1 MKILSVE
8 NLSRSFGGIKANDDI
23 SFNVDQGSI
32 LGIIGPNGAGKS
44 TLFDL
49 ITGYT
54 KADTGK
60 VEFFEKNIFGL
71 SPDKISNLG
80 VGRTFQKLKPFADQT
95 LLENVMIGS
104 FVKEQNI
111 KKARD
116 RALEIIDFVDLI
128 EKRHHFAKELSTG
141 QRKRLEMARAMAIE
155 PKLLLMDEV
164 TGGVDQKTIPGLV
177 ELIKKLKETGVTIIT
192 IEHNINIIME
202 ISDNVLALDQGKS
215 IAFGTPK
222 EIQKN
227 KEVISLNLI
236 NRKIEKEE
244 RQSWALGIENKR
256 RASLN
261 LEIFSSYKAMEDFND
276 AKETQDDE
284 KEFDID
290 LDNDYLLNEGTQI
303 LSDYTIHNHNSYL
316 SKAA

>member
-54 KADTGK
+54 KADSGK
-60 VEFFEKNIFGL
+60 VHFFEKNIFGL

-80 VGRTFQKLKPFADQT
+80 VGRTFQKLKPFAEQT
-95 LLENVMIGS
+95 LLENVMIGA

-116 RALEIIDFVDLI
+116 KALEIIDFVDLI

-177 ELIKKLKETGVTIIT
+177 ELIKKLKKTGVTIIT

-215 IAFGTPK
+215 IAFGPPK

-227 KEVISLNLI
+227 KEVI
-236 NRKIEKEE
+236 
-244 RQSWALGIENKR
+244 
-256 RASLN
+256 
-261 LEIFSSYKAMEDFND
+261 D
-276 AKETQDDE
+276 
-284 KEFDID
+284 
-290 LDNDYLLNEGTQI
+290 
-303 LSDYTIHNHNSYL
+303 SYL
-316 SKAA
+316 GTFDAA

>member
-1 MKILSVE
+1 MKILSVQ
-8 NLSRSFGGIKANDDI
+8 NLSRSFGGIKANDNI
-23 SFNVDQGSI
+23 SFEVEQGSI

-54 KADTGK
+54 KADNGK
-60 VEFFEKNIFGL
+60 VKLFEKNIFGL

-95 LLENVMIGS
+95 LLENVMIGA

-111 KKARD
+111 KQARD
-116 RALEIIDFVDLI
+116 KALEIIDFVDLI

-177 ELIKKLKETGVTIIT
+177 ELIKKLKKTGVTIIT

-202 ISDNVLALDQGKS
+202 ISDNVLALDQGQS
-215 IAFGTPK
+215 IAFGPPK

-227 KEVISLNLI
+227 KQVI
-236 NRKIEKEE
+236 
-244 RQSWALGIENKR
+244 
-256 RASLN
+256 
-261 LEIFSSYKAMEDFND
+261 D
-276 AKETQDDE
+276 
-284 KEFDID
+284 
-290 LDNDYLLNEGTQI
+290 
-303 LSDYTIHNHNSYL
+303 SYL
-316 SKAA
+316 GTFDAA

>member
-1 MKILSVE
+1 MIILSVE

-60 VEFFEKNIFGL
+60 VNFFEKNIFGL

-95 LLENVMIGS
+95 LLENVMIGA

-116 RALEIIDFVDLI
+116 KALEIIDFVDLI

-177 ELIKKLKETGVTIIT
+177 ELIKKLKKTGVTIIT

-202 ISDNVLALDQGKS
+202 ISDNVLALDQGKR
-215 IAFGTPK
+215 IAFGPPK

-227 KEVISLNLI
+227 KEVI
-236 NRKIEKEE
+236 
-244 RQSWALGIENKR
+244 
-256 RASLN
+256 
-261 LEIFSSYKAMEDFND
+261 D
-276 AKETQDDE
+276 
-284 KEFDID
+284 
-290 LDNDYLLNEGTQI
+290 
-303 LSDYTIHNHNSYL
+303 SYL
-316 SKAA
+316 GTFDAA

>member
-54 KADTGK
+54 KADSGK

-95 LLENVMIGS
+95 LLENVMIGA

-116 RALEIIDFVDLI
+116 KALEIIDFVDLI

-177 ELIKKLKETGVTIIT
+177 ELIKKLKKTGVTIIT

-202 ISDNVLALDQGKS
+202 ISDNVLALDQGRS
-215 IAFGTPK
+215 IAFGPPK

-227 KEVISLNLI
+227 KEVI
-236 NRKIEKEE
+236 
-244 RQSWALGIENKR
+244 
-256 RASLN
+256 
-261 LEIFSSYKAMEDFND
+261 D
-276 AKETQDDE
+276 
-284 KEFDID
+284 
-290 LDNDYLLNEGTQI
+290 
-303 LSDYTIHNHNSYL
+303 SYL
-316 SKAA
+316 GTFDAA

>member
-8 NLSRSFGGIKANDDI
+8 NLSKSFGGIKANENI
-23 SFNVDQGSI
+23 SFKVEEGSI
-32 LGIIGPNGAGKS
+32 IGIIGPNGAGKS

-54 KADTGK
+54 KADNGK
-60 VEFFEKNIFGL
+60 VEFFEKNILGL

-95 LLENVMIGS
+95 LLENVMIGA
-104 FVKEQNI
+104 FVKEKNI
-111 KKARD
+111 KNARD
-116 RALEIIDFVDLI
+116 KALEIIDFVDLI

-177 ELIKKLKETGVTIIT
+177 DLIKKLKKTGVTIIT

-215 IAFGTPK
+215 IAFGSPQ

-227 KEVISLNLI
+227 RQVI
-236 NRKIEKEE
+236 
-244 RQSWALGIENKR
+244 
-256 RASLN
+256 
-261 LEIFSSYKAMEDFND
+261 D
-276 AKETQDDE
+276 
-284 KEFDID
+284 
-290 LDNDYLLNEGTQI
+290 
-303 LSDYTIHNHNSYL
+303 SYL
-316 SKAA
+316 GTFDAA

>member
-8 NLSRSFGGIKANDDI
+8 NLSRSFGGIKANDNI
-23 SFNVDQGSI
+23 SFEVEQGSI

-54 KADTGK
+54 KADNGK
-60 VEFFEKNIFGL
+60 VKFFEKNIFGL

-95 LLENVMIGS
+95 LLENVMIGA

-116 RALEIIDFVDLI
+116 KALEIIDFVDLI

-177 ELIKKLKETGVTIIT
+177 DLIKELKKTGVTIIT

-215 IAFGTPK
+215 IAFGSPR

-227 KEVISLNLI
+227 KQVI
-236 NRKIEKEE
+236 
-244 RQSWALGIENKR
+244 
-256 RASLN
+256 
-261 LEIFSSYKAMEDFND
+261 D
-276 AKETQDDE
+276 
-284 KEFDID
+284 
-290 LDNDYLLNEGTQI
+290 
-303 LSDYTIHNHNSYL
+303 SYL
-316 SKAA
+316 GTFDAA

>member
-8 NLSRSFGGIKANDDI
+8 NLSRSFGGIKANDNI
-23 SFNVDQGSI
+23 SFEVEQGSI

-54 KADTGK
+54 KADNGK
-60 VEFFEKNIFGL
+60 VKLFEKNIFGL

-95 LLENVMIGS
+95 LLENVMIGA

-111 KKARD
+111 KQARD
-116 RALEIIDFVDLI
+116 KALEIIDFVDLI

-177 ELIKKLKETGVTIIT
+177 ELIKKLKKTGVTIIT

-202 ISDNVLALDQGKS
+202 ISDNVLALDQGQS
-215 IAFGTPK
+215 IAFGPPK

-227 KEVISLNLI
+227 KQPFLL
-236 NRKIEKEE
+236 
-244 RQSWALGIENKR
+244 
-256 RASLN
+256 
-261 LEIFSSYKAMEDFND
+261 
-276 AKETQDDE
+276 
-284 KEFDID
+284 
-290 LDNDYLLNEGTQI
+290 YLHL
-303 LSDYTIHNHNSYL
+303 LKHP
-316 SKAA
+316 K

>member
-54 KADTGK
+54 KADSGK
-60 VEFFEKNIFGL
+60 VEFFEKNILGL

-95 LLENVMIGS
+95 LLENVMIGA

-116 RALEIIDFVDLI
+116 KALEIIDFVDLI

-177 ELIKKLKETGVTIIT
+177 ELIKKLKKTGVTIIT
-192 IEHNINIIME
+192 IEHNINIIMD

-215 IAFGTPK
+215 IAFGPPK

-227 KEVISLNLI
+227 KEVI
-236 NRKIEKEE
+236 
-244 RQSWALGIENKR
+244 
-256 RASLN
+256 
-261 LEIFSSYKAMEDFND
+261 D
-276 AKETQDDE
+276 
-284 KEFDID
+284 
-290 LDNDYLLNEGTQI
+290 
-303 LSDYTIHNHNSYL
+303 SYL
-316 SKAA
+316 GTFDAA